1 MAELELEIDFSG
13 RVFFL
18 EFVEYINFTVSHSG
32 ACLLRTPTRT
42 STCAN
47 AFLLCRSSRL
57 VPTCCAQEASSSST
71 LSIPNGRRR
80 LWQVQVRPAPRSVW
94 CGRLPSHAT
103 HNCLRAAGPRA
114 TLSRAADDPG
124 LLGHLLFVNFLIVP
138 VSLLAHLVCRVKVSG
153 SVSWSSR
160 IVTVNE
166 WWKELVIFVRIDVSV
181 CHSC

>member
-1 MAELELEIDFSG
+1 MPPSNPNSNLHMCQC
-13 RVFFL
+13 VFVVPL
-18 EFVEYINFTVSHSG
+18 IPPCPHVRG
-32 ACLLRTPTRT
+32 ANLTIP
-42 STCAN
+42 A
-47 AFLLCRSSRL
+47 RL
-57 VPTCCAQEASSSST
+57 CAQEASLSST

-94 CGRLPSHAT
+94 CGRLPSHAA

>member
-57 VPTCCAQEASSSST
+57 VPTCCVRRKQAHHPPCPSRTGGGVFGRCRCAPRPDPFRWALAQPRRSPLLA
-71 LSIPNGRRR
+71 RRR
-80 LWQVQVRPAPRSVW
+80 
-94 CGRLPSHAT
+94 
-103 HNCLRAAGPRA
+103 AARDSLFGSRR
-114 TLSRAADDPG
+114 SRAAFMLSRFELSHRAFLLPCSFG
-124 LLGHLLFVNFLIVP
+124 LLSQGF
-138 VSLLAHLVCRVKVSG
+138 
-153 SVSWSSR
+153 
-160 IVTVNE
+160 
-166 WWKELVIFVRIDVSV
+166 
-181 CHSC
+181 

>member
-57 VPTCCAQEASSSST
+57 VPTCCVRRKQAHHPPCPSRTGGGVFGRCRCAPRPDPFGWALAQPRRSLLLA
-71 LSIPNGRRR
+71 RRR
-80 LWQVQVRPAPRSVW
+80 AARDSLKGSRRSRAPRPPSFRQLSHRA
-94 CGRLPSHAT
+94 RLFACTFSLP
-103 HNCLRAAGPRA
+103 CQ
-114 TLSRAADDPG
+114 G
-124 LLGHLLFVNFLIVP
+124 LGVGFLV
-138 VSLLAHLVCRVKVSG
+138 VSYRENS
-153 SVSWSSR
+153 
-160 IVTVNE
+160 E
-166 WWKELVIFVRIDVSV
+166 
-181 CHSC
+181 